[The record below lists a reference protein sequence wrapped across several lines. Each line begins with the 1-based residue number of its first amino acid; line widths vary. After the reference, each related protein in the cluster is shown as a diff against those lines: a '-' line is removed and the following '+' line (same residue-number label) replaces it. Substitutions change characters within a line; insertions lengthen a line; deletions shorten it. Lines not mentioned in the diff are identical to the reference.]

1 MSITVKVTDLPEEMQ
16 KEIFSISKVALS
28 EQKSE
33 KSVAEFIKKE
43 CDKLYGPAWQCI
55 VGKSFGSF
63 VTHEANRFAY
73 FYIDD
78 IAFLLFKT
86 L

>member
-1 MSITVKVTDLPEEMQ
+1 MSITIKATDLPEEMQ
-16 KEIFSISKVALS
+16 KEIFSISKVALLD
-28 EQKSE
+28 QKSE
-33 KSVAEFIKKE
+33 KFIAEFIKKE
-43 CDKLYGPAWQCI
+43 CDRLYGSAWQCI

-73 FYIDD
+73 FYIDET
-78 IAFLLFKT
+78 AFLLFKT